1 MRQEISN
8 WWRQAKKDLEV
19 AEKNYEFKEYYAC
32 AFFSQQAVEKS
43 LKALIL
49 TQTKQ
54 KVEGHSLVYL
64 GKTAKVPENYLSNLK
79 KLSPQYFLARYPDAS
94 EDVPFDLYDQKI
106 TLEFLETAREVLKWI
121 EKQLE

>member
-64 GKTAKVPENYLSNLK
+64 GKTAKVPEIIYQTLRS
-79 KLSPQYFLARYPDAS
+79 LAHNT
-94 EDVPFDLYDQKI
+94 F
-106 TLEFLETAREVLKWI
+106 
-121 EKQLE
+121 